1 MSMFNSMGRV
11 SKRCCVPLSVGV
23 EMMFTEPHCQLVQLV
38 VLNDESFVPRSAVTD
53 CFGTLCLSAV
63 SFEIGAGTAMTDC
76 NFRQLNQDDE
86 PREES
91 QEERQRTVEQIEDFT
106 QCLGFRSRVSRSL
119 NVMIIRAGGRDCRG
133 DRWSDSGG

>member
-1 MSMFNSMGRV
+1 MNV
-11 SKRCCVPLSVGV
+11 
-23 EMMFTEPHCQLVQLV
+23 
-38 VLNDESFVPRSAVTD
+38 
-53 CFGTLCLSAV
+53 V
-63 SFEIGAGTAMTDC
+63 SFEIDAGTVMTDS
-76 NFRQLNQDDE
+76 NFGQLDQSDGE

-119 NVMIIRAGGRDCRG
+119 SVMIIRAGGRDCRG